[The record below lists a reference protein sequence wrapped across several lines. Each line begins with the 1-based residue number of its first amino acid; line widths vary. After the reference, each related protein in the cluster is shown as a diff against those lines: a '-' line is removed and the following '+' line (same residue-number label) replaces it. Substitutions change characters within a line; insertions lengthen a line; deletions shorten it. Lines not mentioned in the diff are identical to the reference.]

1 MRKLLVS
8 LILLVALP
16 LGAARF
22 FDGSNDKLQIDSP
35 VISGT
40 PFTMCGWFNSNNVD
54 DNQQIVGVF
63 DVAGD
68 TDYYRIQV
76 GGGISG
82 DPIRAQIK
90 SSSATAN
97 VDSTTGYS
105 ANVWNH
111 ACLVGAA
118 DNDWSI
124 YLNGGSKG
132 TSNTSVIPAGLDNT
146 AIGIRA
152 TASPA
157 APLNGEIAEV
167 AIWNVALTD
176 AEVAILAA
184 GFSPLLVN
192 PQGLVAYWPLIGR
205 TSPEIDLV
213 GGNNL
218 TVTESVVATHTRMF
232 YPTQPFTGFAAAAV
246 PPAGRRRIIIISE
259 MLKYAPAPILA
270 GGLGLAWV
278 INRRNKLLRDGRN

>member
-1 MRKLLVS
+1 M
-8 LILLVALP
+8 
-16 LGAARF
+16 ARF
-22 FDGSNDKLQIDSP
+22 FDGSNDKLQIDST

-40 PFTMCGWFNSNNVD
+40 PFTMAAWFNSNNVD
-54 DNQQIVGVF
+54 DNQQVVGVF

-68 TDYYRIQV
+68 EDYYRLQA
-76 GGGISG
+76 GGGVGG
-82 DPIRAQIK
+82 DPIRGQIK
-90 SSSATAN
+90 SNTATAN

-118 DNDWSI
+118 DNDWRV

-132 TSNTSVIPAGLDNT
+132 TDATAVTPAGLDNT

-152 TASPA
+152 TLTPA

-184 GFSPLLVN
+184 GFCPRFVN
-192 PQGLVAYWPLIGR
+192 PQGLVAYWPIIGR

-218 TVTESVVATHTRMF
+218 TVTEAVVAVHPSII
-232 YPTQPFTGFAAAAV
+232 YPTQPFTGFAAATA
-246 PPAGRRRIIIISE
+246 
-259 MLKYAPAPILA
+259 A
-270 GGLGLAWV
+270 GGISIPV
-278 INRRNKLLRDGRN
+278 VYHHRQRNF